1 MSDSDLSNRETRPG
15 ILVHSPE
22 ANSPFN
28 ESDKVLLELKLEVKI
43 GEGQVKSIEFAHD
56 KMGAYV
62 ELEDES
68 GIIQY

>member
-15 ILVHSPE
+15 ILVE
-22 ANSPFN
+22 ADSPFN